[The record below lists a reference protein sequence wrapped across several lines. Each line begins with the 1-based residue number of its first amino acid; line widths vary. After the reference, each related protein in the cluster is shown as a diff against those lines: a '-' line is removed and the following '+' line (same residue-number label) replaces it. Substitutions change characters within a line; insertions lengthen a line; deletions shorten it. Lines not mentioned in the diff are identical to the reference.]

1 MKAAKYIAGAVIAA
15 ALIGVGTWQMSDSAA
30 SAPEV
35 SFTTLTGEKFNT
47 SDLKD
52 KVVLVKFWATDC
64 VTCIQQMPDTIKY
77 QNTYGDRGFEVIG
90 VAMKYDPP
98 NYVKNFTETRKLP
111 FKVVIDANG
120 DIAKAFDDVR
130 LTPTA
135 FLLDKQGHIIRRY
148 VGNYDK
154 TAFIDTLEKALAS

>member
-1 MKAAKYIAGAVIAA
+1 MNKKLIAVITVAA
-15 ALIGVGTWQMSDSAA
+15 ALLGLGAWQFSAA
-30 SAPEV
+30 APAAPEV
-35 SFTTLTGEKFNT
+35 AFTTLTGEKFNT
-47 SDLKD
+47 SDLKG

-77 QNTYGDRGFEVIG
+77 QETYNDQGFEVIG

-120 DIAKAFDDVR
+120 NIAKAFDDVR